1 MEEASKS
8 AALPQQSNP
17 ESAVSEQAIAVQQHT
32 LNQMEQRLPAKSMQ
46 QLMTM
51 SRLEN

>member
-17 ESAVSEQAIAVQQHT
+17 KSAVSEQAIAVQQHT